1 MSKLINDVIHNQYDI
16 TIKSIKSIKINCQLE
31 RKITMNEIITINYN
45 NEQPTV
51 LGRDLHEALEVK
63 TEYKKWFERMT
74 DYGFEENKD
83 YVKVTQKCLT
93 STTGQNITNHQ
104 LTIPMAKEL
113 CMLQRSEKG
122 KEFRKYFITVEEQWN
137 TPEAVMA
144 RALQFANRQLESIK
158 SQNIQLTETVTK
170 LQNVNDVLA
179 EKQLEWTDR
188 ISLNK
193 LVRVGA
199 GYLTCSFS
207 MLWKMLYDELYNKHH
222 ISLVSRKSK
231 SGDSKSSLIEYL
243 RESEYPIAFSVLI
256 SLFKNFGLD
265 DSRIDTILQK
275 AKM

>member
-1 MSKLINDVIHNQYDI
+1 
-16 TIKSIKSIKINCQLE
+16 
-31 RKITMNEIITINYN
+31 MNEIITINYN

-51 LGRDLHEALEVK
+51 LGRDLHEALEVQ
-63 TEYKKWFERMT
+63 TPYNKWFKRMCE
-74 DYGFEENKD
+74 YGFDETKD
-83 YVKVTQKCLT
+83 YLTVDKNVLRSDGTEMPQTQYD
-93 STTGQNITNHQ
+93 HQ
-104 LTIPMAKEL
+104 LTIAMAKEL

-222 ISLVSRKSK
+222 ISLASRKSK

-243 RESEYPIAFSVLI
+243 RENEYPIAFSVLI